1 MAQCLKRRKFR
12 RESPEIFS
20 VFRRRR
26 PGADGGGVLPL
37 STHTKFFI
45 FKTTFLINIGG
56 GEEDPDT
63 FFDMLVS
70 PFFNI
75 RYILGQ
81 FCHFVSDN

>member
-56 GEEDPDT
+56 GGGSRYLFRYACQS
-63 FFDMLVS
+63 FF
-70 PFFNI
+70 
-75 RYILGQ
+75 
-81 FCHFVSDN
+81 